1 MNEGFCVWL
10 TGLPSSGKSTIAKIL
25 KNKLEQENL
34 IVHVIE
40 SDELR
45 KILTPKPTYSSEERD
60 WFYSVIVYFAKILV
74 SYGVNVIIDATG
86 NKRKY
91 REEARNNIKRFME
104 VYVKCSLEVCI
115 KRDVKGIYKLAFE
128 GKAKTVP
135 GLQDVYEEPIDPD
148 VIVETDKQE
157 AQECAE
163 IIFRK
168 NKGKIFIIDISKIN
182 ICLKTLFVTWKYLR
196 KQNININMEEK
207 HITFVARNA

>member
-1 MNEGFCVWL
+1 MSEGFCVWL

-74 SYGVNVIIDATG
+74 SYGINVIIDATG

-91 REEARNNIKRFME
+91 REEARRNIKKFME
-104 VYVKCSLEVCI
+104 VYVKCPLEVCI

-168 NKGKIFIIDISKIN
+168 IRERF
-182 ICLKTLFVTWKYLR
+182 L
-196 KQNININMEEK
+196 
-207 HITFVARNA
+207 